1 MAGMVTNR
9 HVLLGLLDRQPMSG
23 YDIRRFLRQFNW
35 LIGSPSYG
43 GLYPALHGLVDAG
56 LAVVEMKASSNGPTR
71 KLYSI
76 TGEGREVFQAWLVES
91 ASAEISL
98 RDFVLLLLL
107 ADNGIGSYERLLQ
120 NLEQRYAQVAAQSA
134 SLVVL
139 DGDAKALTAFG
150 NSLASD
156 YSRAIAEAE
165 LAWLEATRRRVE
177 RFVDD

>member
-1 MAGMVTNR
+1 MAGIVTNR
-9 HVLLGLLDRQPMSG
+9 YLLLGLLDREPMSG
-23 YDIRRFLRQFNW
+23 YDIRGFLRQFNW

-43 GLYPALHGLVDAG
+43 GLYPALHRLVDDG
-56 LAVVEMKASSNGPTR
+56 LAMVEMKASPNGPTR

-76 TGEGREVFQAWLVES
+76 TGKGQEVFQAWLVES

-107 ADNGIGSYERLLQ
+107 AGNGKGSYERLLQ
-120 NLEQRYAQVAAQSA
+120 DLNQRYAQVAAQSA
-134 SLVVL
+134 SLVVP
-139 DGDAKALTAFG
+139 DSDAKALTDCGDA
-150 NSLASD
+150 LASD

-165 LAWLEATRRRVE
+165 LAWLEAARRRVE